1 MNDRRP
7 IPIAQPG
14 MTAWGRAAER
24 DLETYARETA
34 LASPIDLT
42 DRVMAAIEAQS
53 PSDGR
58 RSIPMMAAF
67 GAGRLRMAWG
77 LVVVLV
83 AMLGGAA
90 LVGGA
95 SAIIGRDIGAPT
107 EGSPDGRPILVADPT
122 ATTTQGADDPT
133 PEPIDAAVPPMPL
146 EHDAVEATEAP
157 NVRDATDDPEASDEA
172 DGTDE
177 PEATA
182 DADDGDEETDSDEP
196 DATDEPGETD
206 EPEDDS
212 DGGEPQEPDGA
223 SAS

>member
-1 MNDRRP
+1 
-7 IPIAQPG
+7 
-14 MTAWGRAAER
+14 
-24 DLETYARETA
+24 
-34 LASPIDLT
+34 
-42 DRVMAAIEAQS
+42 
-53 PSDGR
+53 
-58 RSIPMMAAF
+58 
-67 GAGRLRMAWG
+67 MAWG

-133 PEPIDAAVPPMPL
+133 PEPIDAAVPPKPL

-157 NVRDATDDPEASDEA
+157 KVHDA
-172 DGTDE
+172 TDE

>member
-1 MNDRRP
+1 
-7 IPIAQPG
+7 

-24 DLETYARETA
+24 DLEAYAWETA

-42 DRVMAAIEAQS
+42 DRVMAAIESES

-58 RSIPMMAAF
+58 RSFPMMAALR
-67 GAGRLRMAWG
+67 AGRLRMAWG
-77 LVVVLV
+77 LVAVLV

-95 SAIIGRDIGAPT
+95 SAIIGRDIGAPNA
-107 EGSPDGRPILVADPT
+107 GSPHGRPMLVADPT
-122 ATTTQGADDPT
+122 ATATQGADDPT
-133 PEPIDAAVPPMPL
+133 PEPIDAAVPPKPL

-157 NVRDATDDPEASDEA
+157 KAHDATDDPEASDEA

-177 PEATA
+177 PEAT
-182 DADDGDEETDSDEP
+182 DDGDDDDEADVDEP
-196 DATDEPGETD
+196 DSTDEPGETD
-206 EPEDDS
+206 ASEDDGE
-212 DGGEPQEPDGA
+212 GGEPQEPDGS